1 MFGNKGR
8 AASFTNN
15 DSNANTLVSA
25 GEVVDVVMNDS
36 HEWLYS
42 EFGGA
47 EIGYVKVKFLGED
60 RQRPTQNLEEI
71 GAWIPPL
78 NKNIASY
85 PLKGEIVLL
94 VRGPSLGGQI
104 RPGQTQFYWVDTIQ
118 MFGDTNVNAV
128 PNMAFNNT
136 EFTNDVLGDTFPEKD
151 IKPVQ
156 HYEGDTIIQGRFDNS
171 IRLGSTQLLGKPSN
185 TWSIGSA
192 DGDPIMYIT
201 NGHADTGDTHIED
214 VNDNDSTVLLTSKQK
229 IDLKPANAPAAQT
242 VPVPTGPAIPMLPIN
257 AYMGKSQVIINSDRL
272 IFNAKN
278 ENIILSAKKEIG
290 LSTATWK
297 LNVSALA
304 DIVLEMLTQLAQET
318 HPTSCGLSGP
328 PVQAPVY
335 TLLKGQMELMKQ

>member
-15 DSNANTLVSA
+15 DSNANVLVSA
-25 GEVVDVVMNDS
+25 GEVIDVVMNDS

-47 EIGYVKVKFLGED
+47 EIGYVKVKFLGEE
-60 RQRPTQNLEEI
+60 RERPQMNEEEV
-71 GAWIPPL
+71 GSWIPPL

-94 VRGPSLGGQI
+94 VRAPSLGAQI
-104 RPGQTQFYWVDTIQ
+104 RPGMTQYYWVDTVQ

-128 PNMAFNNT
+128 PNMAMNT
-136 EFTNDVLGDTFPEKD
+136 DSFTNDKLGETFPEKD

-214 VNDNDSTVLLTSKQK
+214 INDNDSTVLLTSTQK
-229 IDLKPANAPAAQT
+229 IDLKPANAIAAQT
-242 VPVPTGPAIPMLPIN
+242 VAVPTGPVIPMLPIN
-257 AYMGKSQVIINSDRL
+257 AYLGKSQVIINSDRL
-272 IFNAKN
+272 IFNAKS

-304 DIVLEMLTQLAQET
+304 DIVLEMLTQLTQET
-318 HPTSCGLSGP
+318 HPTPCGMSGP
-328 PVQAPVY
+328 PVQAVTY
-335 TLLKGQMELMKQ
+335 NLLKTQMEAMKQ

>member
-8 AASFTNN
+8 ATSFTNDQAGN
-15 DSNANTLVSA
+15 NQMIAA
-25 GEVVDVVMNDS
+25 GEVIDVVMNDS
-36 HEWLYS
+36 HDWLVS
-42 EFGGA
+42 KFGGA
-47 EIGYVKVKFLGED
+47 EIGYVKVKMLGEERERKTFND
-60 RQRPTQNLEEI
+60 ELE
-71 GAWIPPL
+71 GYWIPPL

-94 VRGPSLGGQI
+94 VRAPNLGAQY
-104 RPGQTQFYWVDTIQ
+104 RSQATQYYWVDTVQ
-118 MFGDTNVNAV
+118 MFGDINVNAV
-128 PNMAFNNT
+128 PNISFNDDK
-136 EFTNDVLGDTFPEKD
+136 FTNDTLGETFPEKD

-171 IRLGSTQLLGKPSN
+171 IRLGSTQLLGKPTN

-214 VNDNDSTVLLTSKQK
+214 INDNDSTVLLTSKQK
-229 IDLKPANAPAAQT
+229 IDLKPANAIAAQT
-242 VPVPTGPAIPMLPIN
+242 VAVPTGPVIPMLPIN
-257 AYMGKSQVIINSDRL
+257 AYLGKSQVIINSDRL
-272 IFNAKN
+272 IFNAKS

-304 DIVLEMLTQLAQET
+304 DIVLEMLTQLTQET
-318 HPTSCGLSGP
+318 HPTPCGMSGP
-328 PVQAPVY
+328 PVQAVTY
-335 TLLKGQMELMKQ
+335 NLLKTQMEAMKQ